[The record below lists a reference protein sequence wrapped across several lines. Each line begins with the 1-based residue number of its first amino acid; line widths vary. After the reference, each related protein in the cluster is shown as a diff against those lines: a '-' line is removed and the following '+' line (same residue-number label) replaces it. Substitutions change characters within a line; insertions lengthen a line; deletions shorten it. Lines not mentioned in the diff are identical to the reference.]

1 MPFLPPNQQ
10 RQSTEALLSS
20 AQKSKGKGSRP
31 YSITERRIQR
41 HVTKEKFT
49 YWNDVETQN
58 KCADSGTADLELL
71 ITVLDDA
78 NHTPGSRLS
87 LLTARPAVT
96 LATLKRADT
105 NYAAW

>member
-10 RQSTEALLSS
+10 SQSTEALLSS
-20 AQKSKGKGSRP
+20 AQKSKGKGSSP

-58 KCADSGTADLELL
+58 KCADSATAHLELL